1 MKYCRLI
8 IPVLLLWIFAVGTNA
23 AFSQTLPTVQFA
35 RTAAEGPES
44 TTSVAVG
51 VVLSEPSTAVVGIEY
66 RVTGGTATT
75 GEDFILLDGSVT
87 FQPGETVK
95 TIPLVIIDDLI
106 EEDDETIVITLS
118 NPANAVLGKNTTYTY
133 TILDNDTVSVS
144 FTSET
149 SSEVEAL
156 SPHTLEVKLS
166 KAAQQ
171 TVTVNYTVSGT
182 ALGNG
187 IDYTLPD
194 GILTF
199 KPGET
204 SQKIVIDI
212 NDNSIQEPDRTVIIT
227 LTKPANAKLGKI
239 DSHTHWILDD
249 DGPQENIYLYK
260 QEVETADA
268 GRKLI
273 IVGPKALTVNPR
285 GLALDKFGNMYISDQ
300 GPNRGEGEGSIL
312 MWPKG
317 KRRVIRIITG
327 LTLPSD
333 LELSPDQKVL
343 IIAGPKGDI
352 NRIPLGLSLGLA
364 NTNAFAGVAR
374 VHLFG
379 QTFGEKVAR
388 ISADGYF
395 HFPGILVQGQSK
407 ELYADIEINGQ
418 TKRFNLTL
426 GQPGDSGEPY
436 GHTVIDLNF

>member
-1 MKYCRLI
+1 MKHCKLI
-8 IPVLLLWIFAVGTNA
+8 IPILLLSIFSVGIGPA
-23 AFSQTLPTVQFA
+23 LSQTLPTVQFA

-44 TTSVAVG
+44 TTSVTVG
-51 VVLSEPSTAVVGIEY
+51 VVLSEASTAVVAVEY
-66 RVTGGTATT
+66 RVTGGTATP
-75 GEDFILLDGSVT
+75 GEDFTLPDGSVT

-95 TIPLVIIDDLI
+95 TIPLTIIDDLI

-118 NPANAVLGKNTTYTY
+118 NAANAVLGKNTTYTY

-149 SSEVEAL
+149 SSKVESI
-156 SPHTLEVKLS
+156 SPCTLEVQLS

-171 TVTVNYTVSGT
+171 TVTVNYAVSGT

-187 IDYTLPD
+187 VDYALPD
-194 GILTF
+194 GTLTF

-212 NDNSIQEPDRTVIIT
+212 NDNSIQEPDRTIIVT
-227 LTKPANAKLGKI
+227 LTKPSNAKLGKI

-249 DGPQENIYLYK
+249 DGPQENIYLFK
-260 QEVETADA
+260 QEVESSDS

-273 IVGPKALTVNPR
+273 IVGPKALTINPR

-300 GPNRGEGEGSIL
+300 GPNRGEDEGSIL
-312 MWPKG
+312 MWPKD

-333 LELSPDQKVL
+333 LELSPDQKML

-352 NRIPLGLSLGLA
+352 NRIRLGLSIGLA
-364 NTNAFAGVAR
+364 NINAFSGTAR

-379 QTFGEKVAR
+379 QAFGERVAR
-388 ISADGYF
+388 ISSDGYF
-395 HFPGILVQGQSK
+395 HFPGLLVRGQSK
-407 ELYADIEINGQ
+407 ELYADIEVNGQ

-426 GQPGDSGEPY
+426 GQPGDPDEPY